1 MFEMMLMRGGFNP
14 YMGKI
19 GVYNLNYVAGPTTDE
34 LYLFG
39 GINED
44 EQQNDGLWLWNGKT
58 DTYTNLGLVPTTVH
72 KGGGCSVGTVG
83 GDIYC
88 ISSGTIDVYRSGTKR
103 WEKRLAPSYGTPYNF
118 MSNGSVTYGGHMYFF
133 GPNTDAEGITLKR
146 YDHVTNGWTP
156 ESTYKATTNAG
167 SSTEGVVIGS
177 IAYFMGG
184 NALNTTVMKYNFT
197 SKVWT
202 TITSPYAI
210 LPRPALSVYAGK
222 ILITPVDEQGQPFY
236 SSTGKLIMM
245 LDPATDTFTQ
255 IAETNPPKL
264 TAATVVVGNQL
275 KAFGGQDKATGKPVA
290 TVQSIAVG
298 PPADNGGTIT
308 LTGSIPI
315 TLATQPVRSITSC
328 IDNANKRIWIHRGI
342 TQNAAG
348 WSTWIGYYD
357 VASNTW
363 VPRYNWTSSPLLTAT
378 MVLHENNLYIF
389 GGTDN
394 YKYYNPT
401 NTLTKLAPMGGYT
414 FTENNA
420 PACVYNG
427 EIYLL
432 GNSVS
437 GSTYYSELVK
447 YDPVN
452 NTRSSVS
459 KQQIPFYPHGSAG
472 AGILVGD
479 WFCICGST
487 NSGGSQEAVLCHNLA
502 TGEFKNIKLRGSV
515 IRKPGLVTDGK
526 TFTILGSMAQGDGAV
541 WNVDPNNG
549 FNWKTGVI
557 EPTKQQGAAMY
568 DAGKVIYYGGGSTVS
583 TGSNTVIT
591 FDYPA

>member
-1 MFEMMLMRGGFNP
+1 MFEMMLVNGQVKP
-14 YMGKI
+14 YTGKI
-19 GVYNLNYVAGPTTDE
+19 GLYNLNYVPGPTTDE
-34 LYLFG
+34 LYLVG
-39 GINED
+39 GVTED
-44 EQQNDGLWLWNGKT
+44 ETQNEALWLWNGKT
-58 DTYTNLGLVPTTVH
+58 DTTTNLGWLPKSIH
-72 KGGGCSVGTVG
+72 RGGAGSMGTVG
-83 GDIYC
+83 GDLYC
-88 ISSGTIDVYRSGTKR
+88 ISGDVIDIYRATSKR
-103 WEKRLAPSYGTPYNF
+103 WEKRVGGTYGTHYHF
-118 MSNGSVTYGGHMYFF
+118 MSNSSVTYGGYMYFF
-133 GPNTDAEGITLKR
+133 GPSSSPQGITLKR
-146 YDHVTNGWTP
+146 YDHVNNTWST
-156 ESTYKATTNAG
+156 ESTYKTTTNDG
-167 SSTEGVVIGS
+167 TYNRGIVRGTV
-177 IAYFMGG
+177 AYFFGG
-184 NALNTTVMKYNFT
+184 SQLEKSVAKYNFT
-197 SKVWT
+197 TKVWST
-202 TITSPYAI
+202 LTAPYAVQ
-210 LPRPALSVYAGK
+210 PRPALSMYATS
-222 ILITPVDEQGQPFY
+222 ILVTPVDAAGQPLW
-236 SSTGKLIMM
+236 SSDGKIIMA
-245 LDPATDTFTQ
+245 LDATDTFTQ

-275 KAFGGQDKATGKPVA
+275 KAFGGQNKATGKPVA
-290 TVQSIAVG
+290 AMQSITVG
-298 PPADNGGTIT
+298 PPADNGNTIT
-308 LTGSIPI
+308 LTGNIPI
-315 TLATQPVRSITSC
+315 TLATQPVRSVTTC
-328 IDNANKRIWIHRGI
+328 NDNANKRIWIHRGI

-357 VASNTW
+357 VVSNTW
-363 VPRYNWTSSPLLTAT
+363 VPRYNWASSPLLTAT

-459 KQQIPFYPHGSAG
+459 KQQIPFYPHGAAG

-549 FNWKTGVI
+549 FNWNSGVI

-568 DAGKVIYYGGGSTVS
+568 DTGKVIYYGGGSAVS